1 MATESTVTL
10 TAGDGHTFSAF
21 RAEPADTPKGAIVVL
36 PDGTDR
42 DGKIRKIVDGF
53 TADGYIVV
61 APALSEPV
69 APAETSDGENG
80 AEQPAPDPI
89 APLLAELQS
98 TIDSVKE
105 SGKVAVVGY
114 GAGGGLAYT
123 AANRVAGLAC
133 AVSYYGTG
141 IIENSGAKRKIPTLL
156 HFGEADELV
165 PFPIVNQ
172 FRAYHP
178 EVSAFSYPGA
188 AHEFDTNGRDS
199 YDETATKAA
208 LDRTMTWISQYVV
221 GPPPV
226 TMKNA
231 GAYALAKT
239 DKKKKKK
246 SNDDDMGPPMD

>member
-21 RAEPADTPKGAIVVL
+21 RAEPADTPKGTVVVL
-36 PDGTDR
+36 PDGAGR
-42 DGKIRKIVDGF
+42 DEKIRKIVDGF
-53 TADGYIVV
+53 TADGYIVI
-61 APALSEPV
+61 APTLSEPT
-69 APAETSDGENG
+69 APAETAAGENG

-98 TIDSVKE
+98 TIDSVKD

-156 HFGEADELV
+156 HFGEADALV

-188 AHEFDTNGRDS
+188 AHDFDVDGKDS

-208 LDRTMTWISQYVV
+208 LDRTTTWISQYVV
-221 GPPPV
+221 GQPPIAL
-226 TMKNA
+226 KNA
-231 GAYALAKT
+231 GAYAMAKV

-246 SNDDDMGPPMD
+246 SDDDMGPPMD